1 MTDLTQALDFVLR
14 QLRDWQLKGTI
25 TAAQYARLKD
35 NYEHRRQGLE
45 EAQRKGQK
53 VADDP
58 DLPPAEECWSCG
70 VGASELDT
78 HCTECGAPM
87 RGQLVQSVRF
97 WKFLGRLLQDHEER
111 GELSLAKAHACLAD
125 VRESLAGLRQR
136 LGKDRLA
143 MVEAA
148 DAPMPKRR
156 SKYRRE
162 AKPEPPP
169 VPRRNMLEILLDP
182 RSIQWLLSSGGGL
195 LVVGL
200 VIYLVTLR
208 IFENPRVV
216 AGLMGAAT
224 LAGLAGGW
232 ALIHYTRY
240 QLAGRALT
248 LLACLVMPLNLW
260 FYDHTEI
267 IKLEDRL
274 WIPAV
279 VCCILYAASAVM
291 LRDPIFVYVLNAGVA
306 MTGLLILADRDL
318 DMFAQIAAPSTLL
331 VVLALIGLHVER
343 AFPEGDGPFSR
354 RRFGLAFFWSGQALL
369 GAGLLLLMGAQIFGH
384 LHATFVSA
392 FGLQGV
398 ELLKNPPAIVTETN
412 LRLLAIAIVL
422 AGAYAYLY
430 SDFVVR
436 RIGVYVYLAA
446 VCILWAELLI
456 LDQLNLLYTPE
467 AVIAVLALTALAV
480 NVLSSVLKKDAF
492 FTRSFPAL
500 GLALSLPPVVWGV
513 VLHFRATWL
522 DLGPDFHYDLSWGYV
537 GAMLLTA
544 IACRAGAYLHRKSL
558 PWVSATY
565 FFGTAAATLVGAAG
579 LLWMLG
585 LQGWEAQAPLLMLI
599 PIAYIVAARLYRGH
613 TAEMPMLW
621 CAHMATAVML
631 VSSINSAIKGFMP
644 IEAATLNLTL
654 AVFAAEATVF
664 YGLAAAFRQKG
675 INVYLATI
683 MASGAVWQLLKYFG
697 VPNEYY
703 TVAFALIGIGLLIAY
718 RMAVLERFQQGG
730 LAGAA
735 FQSANAWLSVAFVSS
750 ALQTIADEISDKT
763 SWTLL
768 ALLGVLTVLSLVA
781 AALVRHQAWR
791 RWYIVFAILE
801 ALLFAVTLHILS
813 HLTPWQQLEIFCI
826 VVGAGLLVLG
836 HIGWY
841 REQTAERQS
850 DLVGFSLVFGS
861 LLMGIPLAIATLY
874 WRFIARD
881 ISPVN
886 EIGLLAVGIL
896 LLVTGFL
903 FQLRATTLTGGTLL
917 ACELIMLIVA
927 AFMHVPDQVAI
938 AIFLAGGGAVIF
950 ATGLLLSIY
959 RDRLLALP
967 EKVKRREG
975 IFRVLG
981 WR

>member
-35 NYEHRRQGLE
+35 NYERRRQGLE

-97 WKFLGRLLQDHEER
+97 WKFLGRLLQDHEEQ
-111 GELSLAKAHACLAD
+111 GELSLATAHACLAD

-156 SKYRRE
+156 SKYRLE
-162 AKPEPPP
+162 VQPEPPT
-169 VPRRNMLEILLDP
+169 VARRNMLEILLDP
-182 RSIQWLLSSGGGL
+182 RSIQWLLASGGGL

-200 VIYLVTLR
+200 VIYLVTLGL
-208 IFENPRVV
+208 FENPRVV

-240 QLAGRALT
+240 QMAGKALT

-260 FYDHTEI
+260 YYHAQNLITLDGH
-267 IKLEDRL
+267 L
-274 WIPAV
+274 WVPAL
-279 VCCILYAASAVM
+279 VCCLLYAASALI
-291 LRDPIFVYVLNAGVA
+291 LRDPVFVYVLSAGVA
-306 MTGLLILADRDL
+306 MTGLLILAD
-318 DMFAQIAAPSTLL
+318 MHKFEEIAAPSTLL
-331 VVLALIGLHVER
+331 VVLALIGLHIER
-343 AFPEGDGPFSR
+343 AFSEGDGPFSR

-392 FGLQGV
+392 FGLQGA
-398 ELLKNPPAIVTETN
+398 ELLKNPPLIVADRD

-467 AVIAVLALTALAV
+467 AVISVLALTALAV
-480 NVLSSVLKKDAF
+480 NILSSVLKKDAF

-500 GLALSLPPVVWGV
+500 GLALSPPPVLWGV

-522 DLGPDFHYDLSWGYV
+522 DLGPDLHYDLSWGYV

-544 IACRAGAYLHRKSL
+544 IACRAGAYFHRKSL

-565 FFGTAAATLVGAAG
+565 FFSTAAATLVGAAG

-585 LQGWEAQAPLLMLI
+585 LREWEQQAPLLMLI
-599 PIAYIVAARLYRGH
+599 PIAYLVAGRLYRGH

-621 CAHMATAVML
+621 CAHAATAVML
-631 VSSINSAIKGFMP
+631 VSSLRAALHGFFDP
-644 IEAATLNLTL
+644 VVAKTTNLSLAAFAVEAA
-654 AVFAAEATVF
+654 VF
-664 YGLAAAFRQKG
+664 YGLAAAFRQRG
-675 INVYLATI
+675 INVYLATV
-683 MASGAVWQLLKYFG
+683 MASGAVWQLLKFFD
-697 VPNEYY
+697 VNNEYY
-703 TVAFALIGIGLLIAY
+703 TVAFALIGIALLIAY

-750 ALQTIADEISDKT
+750 ALQTIADEISGKT

-781 AALVRHQAWR
+781 AALVRHHAWR
-791 RWYIVFAILE
+791 RWYIVFAIVE